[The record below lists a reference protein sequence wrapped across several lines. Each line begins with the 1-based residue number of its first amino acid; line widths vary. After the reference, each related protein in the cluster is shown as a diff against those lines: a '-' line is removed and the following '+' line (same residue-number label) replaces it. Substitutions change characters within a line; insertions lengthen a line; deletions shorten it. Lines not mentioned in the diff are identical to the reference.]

1 MIKYFRLNSA
11 FKLENGFQFDSIQVA
26 YHSFGIF
33 GKDKPIIWVC
43 HALTANSDV
52 SDWWAGLF
60 GKNKTLNPDKYFIVC
75 ANNLG
80 SCYGSE
86 FSNSANGGSEVPLI
100 STRDIARSHI
110 LLMEYLGIESVFM
123 LIGGSQGGQIALE
136 IAYSLRRK
144 INNMVLLATNA
155 RHSAWGIAFNE
166 AQRLCIEASSE
177 EGLKAARAI
186 AMLSYRNYEMY
197 GRTEKVEDYE
207 KIKDFGAADYQR
219 YQAEKLKKRFDA
231 NSYYILSR
239 AMDSHNLGRGR
250 GELEQ
255 VLNQIKINTLLIGI
269 SSDILFPVSEL
280 EYLAKHMPFALLSI
294 IDSAYG
300 HDGFLTETIKINK
313 IISAFLNSEKEKL

>member
-1 MIKYFRLNSA
+1 MIKYFNYKKV
-11 FKLENGFQFDSIQVA
+11 FELEGGNQFSSLQIA
-26 YHSFGIF
+26 YHSFGTF
-33 GKDKPIIWVC
+33 KKGLPVIWVC

-60 GKNKTLNPDKYFIVC
+60 GKNKTLDPDKYFIVC

-80 SCYGSE
+80 SCYGTEFTNSE
-86 FSNSANGGSEVPLI
+86 EGNEVPLI
-100 STRDIARSHI
+100 STRDIARAQL
-110 LLMEYLGIESVFM
+110 LLMEYLEIESIYM

-136 IAYSLRRK
+136 IAYSIQK
-144 INNMVLLATNA
+144 EIENMVLLATNA

-177 EGLKAARAI
+177 KGLKAARAI

-197 GRTEKVEDYE
+197 IKTEKVEDYE
-207 KIKDFGAADYQR
+207 KLKDFGAADYQR
-219 YQAEKLKKRFDA
+219 YQAEKLKKRFDSK
-231 NSYYILSR
+231 SYYILSR

-250 GELEQ
+250 GELGH
-255 VLNQIKINTLLIGI
+255 VLNRIKIKTLLIGI

-280 EYLAKHMPFALLSI
+280 QFITNNMPYSILSI

-313 IISAFLNSEKEKL
+313 IISAFLNSEKEKI